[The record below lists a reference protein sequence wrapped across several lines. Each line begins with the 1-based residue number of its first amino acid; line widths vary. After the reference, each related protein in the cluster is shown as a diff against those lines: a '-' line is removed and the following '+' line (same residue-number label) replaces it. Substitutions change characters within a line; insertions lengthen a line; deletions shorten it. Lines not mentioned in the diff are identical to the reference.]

1 MKKKSL
7 LQREYYPVVGNADEG
22 KLRELQDAG
31 LVVQV
36 LGETDSQ
43 GRLDAPQPETPG
55 SGAAPLAYARRPT
68 TVGTR
73 SIAIEDAEDTIDLKR
88 SNFYLVTLT
97 GPLLEEYRSR
107 LADKGIKFVEAYND
121 NSYSTYLS
129 QSQVIDLGKMEF
141 VAKVQL
147 YGASQTVP
155 AATEG
160 LHPWAAPARRG
171 LLLCSSLTISSCTSQ
186 TVFPPS
192 KSGSMT
198 TMSRSRVPRSESRGF
213 WQNRTLQSSVSSP
226 TCPKWQAS
234 RSTKPKLW
242 NDLARQLLKLEVNPT
257 PPLPYDGAGEI
268 VAVAD
273 TGIDDKH
280 PDFAGRIVGIA
291 ALGRVGLSDD
301 PVGHGTH
308 VAGSVLG
315 DGKASQGTYRG
326 IAPAAKLYL
335 ARFQRRARR
344 PSTRSQRAFPASL

>member
-1 MKKKSL
+1 
-7 LQREYYPVVGNADEG
+7 
-22 KLRELQDAG
+22 
-31 LVVQV
+31 
-36 LGETDSQ
+36 
-43 GRLDAPQPETPG
+43 
-55 SGAAPLAYARRPT
+55 
-68 TVGTR
+68 
-73 SIAIEDAEDTIDLKR
+73 
-88 SNFYLVTLT
+88 
-97 GPLLEEYRSR
+97 
-107 LADKGIKFVEAYND
+107 
-121 NSYSTYLS
+121 
-129 QSQVIDLGKMEF
+129 
-141 VAKVQL
+141 L

-155 AATEG
+155 AATEAG
-160 LHPWAAPARRG
+160 PARSIALFVTYDIKLHQPDG
-171 LLLCSSLTISSCTSQ
+171 LSAVKKWLDDNH
-186 TVFPPS
+186 VAVEGAS
-192 KSGSMT
+192 K
-198 TMSRSRVPRSESRGF
+198 RKLRILA
-213 WQNRTLQSSVSSP
+213 LQSSVSSP